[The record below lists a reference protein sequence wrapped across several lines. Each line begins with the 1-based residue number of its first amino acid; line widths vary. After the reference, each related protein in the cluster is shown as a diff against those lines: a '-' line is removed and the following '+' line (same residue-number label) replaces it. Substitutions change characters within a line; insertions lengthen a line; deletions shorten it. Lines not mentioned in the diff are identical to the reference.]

1 MKKILWLLMVVVL
14 MGGKVYAQSASQQQF
29 STDPTQFLAQVQD
42 MFKLLKTDATKDV
55 TDDFPATFNKI
66 PADAQQ
72 QIITICNEMKQRH
85 MVPYPYFFNFF
96 QAVNVAEKSPTAGS
110 QISVWVQCVQNVF
123 ENQKSG
129 TNKDLTNFIEFS
141 NTLFSKNALYSSA
154 AKTWLLTSND
164 YTLKYDKEPVLIVN
178 STDLIAST
186 TGDSL
191 IIHQTG
197 GIYYPL
203 EFNWAGTKGKVD
215 WTRAGLDAGFAYCT
229 FGKYSIECQQSEYSV
244 DTVSMFYKP
253 LSDKKLIGKFSDKL
267 LTNNTPATTSYPRFD
282 SYDSNIGM
290 YNLDKAVR
298 LNGGISIHGAHLS
311 VVGTEENPAQLKL
324 LKPDGGIALTG
335 KSLGFEIKNFEN
347 ILSDRTQASI
357 YLGKDSIFHYG
368 CELDYKIS
376 THQLVLRRTGSGITK
391 SPFYDSYHKVEIYA
405 DAIFWKTDQTYID
418 ITMEAGK
425 GLRPASLESYNFFEE
440 NKFNKYQ
447 NIATYNP
454 IAKLKNY
461 CDETK
466 GREIDAQEFAKR
478 LGPYQSVQTIEGL
491 LFKLVEEGF
500 IFYDPDKQLI
510 TVRDKAI
517 NYTLADGGKIDYDI
531 IRLLSQSDS
540 INMRIDLHNYSM
552 NIRGVKNVDL
562 SDSNFVVFFP
572 DKHSF
577 DLGKNRDMDYGGKMF
592 AGQLDL
598 YGQSFHFHYDRFSIG
613 LDKVDSMII
622 NIPTGKVDA
631 QNQPILVPLRSAIEG
646 ITGTI
651 TIDDAGNKSGLKKY
665 PQYPVLDATG
675 GFVYYDKKSILN
687 SVYKRDK
694 FYFSVDPF
702 RTDSLNHMQAFKV
715 RYNGTLTSAGIF
727 PDFHETL
734 RIQRD
739 LSLGFI
745 QKKPPTPIYGG
756 KGTFIDTVTLNNSGL
771 RGKGAINFLTSTTTS
786 HDVIFYPDSLTAPAE
801 TFTMASGVV
810 GTQEFPD
817 VTSKNEFVLWKPY
830 GDSMLIEENKTP
842 FKLFNSETYLSGKL
856 LLQSTGLRGDGKVD
870 WVDAQLL
877 SKDIRFKK
885 ETMDADTSDFRI
897 KSIDSTKFAMITK
910 NVNSHIDFTLREG
923 DFKGISNSINTEFPY
938 NLYRTSIDE
947 FKWEMDKKLLS
958 FKSTRGLATF
968 TSEAPEQ
975 DSLKFEGNSATYD
988 LNKYVLT
995 VTGIPFIP
1003 VADAHIFPDSR
1014 KGCNRSICSNAH
1026 IE

>member
-376 THQLVLRRTGSGITK
+376 THQLVLRRTGTGITK

-577 DLGKNRDMDYGGKMF
+577 DL
-592 AGQLDL
+592 
-598 YGQSFHFHYDRFSIG
+598 
-613 LDKVDSMII
+613 
-622 NIPTGKVDA
+622 
-631 QNQPILVPLRSAIEG
+631 E
-646 ITGTI
+646 
-651 TIDDAGNKSGLKKY
+651 KS
-665 PQYPVLDATG
+665 
-675 GFVYYDKKSILN
+675 
-687 SVYKRDK
+687 R
-694 FYFSVDPF
+694 
-702 RTDSLNHMQAFKV
+702 H
-715 RYNGTLTSAGIF
+715 
-727 PDFHETL
+727 
-734 RIQRD
+734 
-739 LSLGFI
+739 
-745 QKKPPTPIYGG
+745 
-756 KGTFIDTVTLNNSGL
+756 GL
-771 RGKGAINFLTSTTTS
+771 RGQ
-786 HDVIFYPDSLTAPAE
+786 DVCRAA
-801 TFTMASGVV
+801 
-810 GTQEFPD
+810 
-817 VTSKNEFVLWKPY
+817 
-830 GDSMLIEENKTP
+830 
-842 FKLFNSETYLSGKL
+842 
-856 LLQSTGLRGDGKVD
+856 
-870 WVDAQLL
+870 
-877 SKDIRFKK
+877 
-885 ETMDADTSDFRI
+885 
-897 KSIDSTKFAMITK
+897 
-910 NVNSHIDFTLREG
+910 
-923 DFKGISNSINTEFPY
+923 
-938 NLYRTSIDE
+938 
-947 FKWEMDKKLLS
+947 
-958 FKSTRGLATF
+958 
-968 TSEAPEQ
+968 
-975 DSLKFEGNSATYD
+975 
-988 LNKYVLT
+988 
-995 VTGIPFIP
+995 
-1003 VADAHIFPDSR
+1003 
-1014 KGCNRSICSNAH
+1014 
-1026 IE
+1026 